1 MMHMEQ
7 QSTMKSLPKSYSHVM
22 KTQMSM
28 KEGIKTFIE
37 EGNNALL
44 KQFNQ
49 LHEQK
54 SLLPKRK

>member
-1 MMHMEQ
+1 
-7 QSTMKSLPKSYSHVM
+7 M

-54 SLLPKRK
+54 SLLPKENKA